1 MVRDITLGQYF
12 PGKSFIHSM
21 DARVKILITFAFII
35 LSFVGNNFVS
45 LGIVSISVILI
56 MMFSQVPI
64 KMYIKSFKVIIL
76 IIIFTAGLNVFYG
89 KGEPIFKLGF
99 VTVTQQGINNAIFV
113 AVRIISLLMISSV
126 LTFTT
131 SPTDLTYAL
140 EKLMSPLKKLNIKVH
155 EMSMMMTIAL
165 RFVPTLLEESD
176 KIMNAQKA
184 RGADLE
190 TGNLLQRTKA
200 LIPIL
205 VPLFVSSFKRAYDL
219 AIAMECRCY
228 KGGEG
233 RTSMKV
239 LKINKND
246 ILAMLFTT
254 FVISG
259 VVLCNVLIPRI

>member
-239 LKINKND
+239 LKIKKND
-246 ILAMLFTT
+246 ILAMLFTML
-254 FVISG
+254 VISG